1 MEMEKPLTGYFV
13 TNDWR
18 HPQSPTKMIM
28 MNTQQ
33 WMPNKAKSREIAKHA
48 TSMLDTKTKILEGCK

>member
-1 MEMEKPLTGYFV
+1 MEMEKPLTAYFV

-18 HPQSPTKMIM
+18 DPQNPTKMIM

-33 WMPNKAKSREIAKHA
+33 WMPNKAQSREIAKHA
-48 TSMLDTKTKILEGCK
+48 NFTLDTKQRF

>member
-1 MEMEKPLTGYFV
+1 MEMEKPLTAYFV

-18 HPQSPTKMIM
+18 DPQNPTKMIM

-33 WMPNKAKSREIAKHA
+33 WMPNKAQSREIAKHA
-48 TSMLDTKTKILEGCK
+48 TFTLDTKQRF